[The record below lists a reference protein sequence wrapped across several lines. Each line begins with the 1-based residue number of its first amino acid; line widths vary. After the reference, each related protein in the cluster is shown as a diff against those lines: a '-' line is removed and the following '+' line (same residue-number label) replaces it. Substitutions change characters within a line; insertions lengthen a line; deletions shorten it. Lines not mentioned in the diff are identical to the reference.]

1 MFEKPQW
8 NIKTGAEGY
17 IKYLEYK
24 KKKTPSSFLLQI
36 RKFDTWLKNLNKT
49 QKQGLA
55 IICICI
61 GVLGLMLIIIQSI
74 FFPQT
79 PTHVITLQEQ
89 IINTPWESLLKLLV
103 PVVAVAWILH
113 GVQLRILA

>member
-24 KKKTPSSFLLQI
+24 KNKKPSNFILQVK
-36 RKFDTWLKNLNKT
+36 KFDSWLRHLNKS
-49 QKQGLA
+49 QKEGLA
-55 IICICI
+55 IVFICV
-61 GVLGLMLIIIQSI
+61 GVLVIVTMFIGSALYTSL
-74 FFPQT
+74 PT
-79 PTHVITLQEQ
+79 PVPYTTQ
-89 IINTPWESLLKLLV
+89 IINTPWSSILKLLV
-103 PVVAVAWILH
+103 PVVAMAWILH